1 MENNSVSVGMVW
13 MKAAVT
19 GSLWASSE
27 IILGSFL
34 HNLRV
39 PFSSILLTGI
49 GIMVL
54 VSMSMRWKEKGLIW
68 RAGLICAVMKS
79 VSPSAVIFGPMV
91 AILLESL
98 LLEIPV
104 RISGRSFPGF
114 IVGGMLAMSWNLV
127 HKIINLL
134 IYYGFNMIDLYTSMV
149 LYAGNQLGL
158 GKLDP
163 WTPIMLLWSIYLV
176 TGALA
181 AVMGILIGKKP
192 AGAILP
198 VKSTGQGTME
208 PSTKPADAPAFRYSF
223 LFLGLT
229 VAGMVTVLFLLN
241 SPWPV
246 TGFIVGTFL
255 LLVWLIRYRGAVN
268 KLLKPKFWIL
278 FLVITMLSGFLVTKL
293 NSGGLTWKDGF
304 ITGLE
309 MNFRAAVMMIGF
321 SALAK
326 ELSNPVIRRFF
337 LQTWFR
343 QLPLALEVAFATL
356 PFALAGLPA
365 WKEIRRN
372 PLLSLRKFI
381 DHADLWLA
389 GYRKKNAGTKKVII
403 ITGNPG
409 SGKTTLALWLA
420 GNLKSVGLRTG
431 GILAPAR
438 FAGNASVLPGDFSDC
453 SFENETTLHATP
465 AVPGYGDGGKN
476 TRPESSGKTG
486 YDLLDIDGGTVMP
499 LAQTE
504 PDPEMEHTGRYYF
517 NPAAIKKGKEIL
529 LPDKVK
535 EYDVVFI
542 DEIGPWEIAGHGW
555 ATSLR
560 HLLEQTEVHLAL
572 CVRTGIV
579 DRVITHWQ
587 IDETLVIGVNEFTR
601 DEVLEK
607 IRGFLNRQAKEAQ

>member
-1 MENNSVSVGMVW
+1 MVW

-104 RISGRSFPGF
+104 RISGRSYPGF

-163 WTPIMLLWSIYLV
+163 WTPILLLWSIYLV

-198 VKSTGQGTME
+198 VESTGQEAME

-229 VAGMVTVLFLLN
+229 MAGMVTVLFLLN
-241 SPWPV
+241 SPWPA
-246 TGFIVGTFL
+246 TGFIAGTFL

-278 FLVITMLSGFLVTKL
+278 FVVITMLSGFLVTKL

-326 ELSNPVIRRFF
+326 ELSNPVIRGFF
-337 LQTWFR
+337 LRTWFR
-343 QLPLALEVAFATL
+343 KLPMALEIAFATL
-356 PFALAGLPA
+356 PFALAGLPP

-381 DHADLWLA
+381 DHADIWLA
-389 GYRKKNAGTKKVII
+389 GYRTKNAKTRKVVII
-403 ITGNPG
+403 IGIPG
-409 SGKTTLALWLA
+409 SGKSTLALWLA
-420 GNLKSVGLRTG
+420 EKMKTG
-431 GILAPAR
+431 GIRIGGIIAPTR
-438 FAGNASVLPGDFSDC
+438 FARPTTLPTGETAHSNNAD
-453 SFENETTLHATP
+453 ETTLQLEVAR
-465 AVPGYGDGGKN
+465 PGCDSEGPTTQPG
-476 TRPESSGKTG
+476 SGEKRG
-486 YDLLDIDGGTVMP
+486 YNLLDIDSGVIMP

-504 PDPEMEHTGRYYF
+504 PAPEMDHSGRYYF
-517 NPAAIKKGKEIL
+517 NPAAIKKGIEIL
-529 LPDKVK
+529 SPVRVQ

-555 ATSLR
+555 ATSLV
-560 HLLEQTEVHLAL
+560 HLLEKTEVHLVL

-579 DRVITHWQ
+579 DKVITHWQ
-587 IDETLVIGVNEFTR
+587 IEEPLVISVNESTR
-601 DEVLEK
+601 DEALEK
-607 IRGFLNRQAKEAQ
+607 IHGFLNMQAKAAL